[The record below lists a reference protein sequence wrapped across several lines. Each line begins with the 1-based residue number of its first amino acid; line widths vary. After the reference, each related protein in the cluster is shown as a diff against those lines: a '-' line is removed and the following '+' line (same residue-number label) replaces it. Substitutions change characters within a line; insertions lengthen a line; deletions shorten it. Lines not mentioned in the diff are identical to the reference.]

1 MGKAVT
7 VSPLTRIEGHLA
19 IHTETEPVTL
29 TEGKTGHRITEARC
43 EGEMFRGFEK
53 ILEGRDPLDAQQIV
67 QRICGV
73 CSIEHG
79 IASCRAQEMAYGI
92 KIKGNGRLLQNLML
106 AAEYAHSHLLHF
118 YHLSAVDF
126 VDITA
131 ILSYTGKDRTLKAI
145 KGWAEAALARSKA
158 GAEAFPVAPFLPRY
172 EGDFYIKD
180 VDTNCALI
188 AHYAEA
194 LEMRRI
200 AHEMCAVFGARLPHS
215 TALVPG
221 GVTQRPTEER
231 YLTYLSRFKRV
242 RSFVEDVYFPDIV
255 AAAQAFP
262 QYWDMGAGYGNML
275 SYGVFENDDA
285 GRRLFSPGALID
297 GKYQELDVNAIAE
310 EVGYSRFA
318 SGAPLHP
325 SKGVTVPEPRKA
337 KAYSWLKAP
346 RYKGLPMEVG
356 PLARVLVDYHSP
368 QGGCVKEDV
377 DAVLKT
383 LGLPIAKLNSV
394 LGRILARAIE
404 LRIILRQT
412 PRWLD
417 ELQINGDPVQDYT
430 LPKSGSGYG
439 LTEAARGA
447 LGHWLSIDNYRISH
461 YQCVVPTTW
470 NCAPRDDQGKPGPV
484 EKALEGVVVADPEQP
499 MEAARVVRSFDPCLA
514 CAIH

>member
-1 MGKAVT
+1 MST
-7 VSPLTRIEGHLA
+7 TIEISPLTRIEGHLA
-19 IHTETEPVTL
+19 IHTESEPITSSD
-29 TEGKTGHRITEARC
+29 GKTSHRINKARC

-53 ILEGRDPLDAQQIV
+53 ILVGRDPLDAQQIV

-92 KIKGNGRLLQNLML
+92 KIRGNGRRLQNLML

-131 ILSYTGKDRTLKAI
+131 ILKYTGNDRTLKGV

-158 GAEAFPVAPFLPRY
+158 ATEAFPIAPFLPRY

-194 LEMRRI
+194 LDVRRT

-221 GVTQRPTEER
+221 GVTQCPTEER
-231 YLTYLSRFKRV
+231 YLTYLSRLKRV
-242 RSFVEDVYFPDIV
+242 QEFVENVYLPDIV
-255 AAAQAFP
+255 TAAQAFP
-262 QYWDMGAGYGNML
+262 EYWNAGAGYGNLL

-285 GRRLFSPGALID
+285 GRTLFTPGAIIN
-297 GKYQELDVNAIAE
+297 GKYEPLDVNAITE
-310 EVGYSRFA
+310 EVGSSRFA
-318 SGAPLHP
+318 AGSPKHP
-325 SKGVTVPEPRKA
+325 SKGETIPESGKA
-337 KAYSWLKAP
+337 GAYSWLKAP
-346 RYKGLPMEVG
+346 RYKGKPMEVG
-356 PLARVLVDYHSP
+356 PLARVLVDYNSP
-368 QGGCVKEDV
+368 GGGVVKKDV
-377 DAVLKT
+377 DDLLKA
-383 LGLPIAKLNSV
+383 LSLPPEKLNSV
-394 LGRILARAIE
+394 LGRILSRAVE
-404 LRIILRQT
+404 LRIILRQAY
-412 PRWLD
+412 RWLD
-417 ELQINGDPVQDYT
+417 ELEINGNPTQDFTPV
-430 LPKSGSGYG
+430 KSGSGYG

-447 LGHWLSIDNYRISH
+447 LGHWISIDNYKISN

-470 NCAPRDDQGKPGPV
+470 NCSPRDDKGQPGPV
-484 EKALEGVVVADPEQP
+484 EKALEGVMVTDPKQP
-499 MEAARVVRSFDPCLA
+499 MEAARVIRSYDPCLA
-514 CAIH
+514 CAVH

>member
-1 MGKAVT
+1 MEKSIA

-19 IHTETEPVTL
+19 IHTETESMTSG
-29 TEGKTGHRITEARC
+29 EGKTAYRIKEARC

-53 ILEGRDPLDAQQIV
+53 ILEGRDPLDAQQIT

-131 ILSYTGKDRTLKAI
+131 IVSYTGKDRALLSI
-145 KGWAEAALARSKA
+145 KSWAEAALARAKA
-158 GAEAFPVAPFLPRY
+158 GTEAFPAAPFLPRY
-172 EGDFYIKD
+172 EGDYYIKD

-194 LEMRRI
+194 LDIRRV

-231 YLTYLSRFKRV
+231 YLTYLSRLKHVQR
-242 RSFVEDVYFPDIV
+242 FVEQVYLPDIV
-255 AAAQAFP
+255 TAAQAFP
-262 QYWDMGAGYGNML
+262 QYWDVGGGYGNML
-275 SYGVFENDDA
+275 SYGVFENDDS
-285 GRRLFSPGALID
+285 GRTLFSPGALIG
-297 GKYQELDVNAIAE
+297 GKFEPLDVKAISE
-310 EVGYSRFA
+310 DVGHSRFA
-318 SGAPLHP
+318 SGSGLHP
-325 SKGVTVPEPRKA
+325 SQGKTLPEPRKA
-337 KAYSWLKAP
+337 NAYSWLKAP
-346 RYKGLPMEVG
+346 RYRGLPMEVG

-368 QGGCVKEDV
+368 NSVVKEEV
-377 DAVLKT
+377 DALLKV
-383 LGLPIAKLNSV
+383 LGLPVGKLNSV
-394 LGRILARAIE
+394 LGRILARAVE

-412 PRWLD
+412 FRWLD
-417 ELQINGDPVQDYT
+417 EVEMNANPTQDFAI
-430 LPKSGSGYG
+430 PKSASGYG

-447 LGHWLSIDNYRISH
+447 LGHWLTIDNYRIAQ

-470 NCAPRDDQGKPGPV
+470 NCSPRDDKGQPGPV

-514 CAIH
+514 CAVH